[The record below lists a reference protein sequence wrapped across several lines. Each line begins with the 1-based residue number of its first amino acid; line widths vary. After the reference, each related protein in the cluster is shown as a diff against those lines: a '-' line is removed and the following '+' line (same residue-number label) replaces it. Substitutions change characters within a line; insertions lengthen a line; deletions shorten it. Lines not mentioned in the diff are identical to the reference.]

1 MQGHE
6 TLTASSTLVRTKYG
20 NAADSDLHAQSM
32 PEDQYRGQCV
42 VTRASTAGAGSSLPP
57 NAQRRGDQLGKAL
70 ALLPQQVEPGG
81 QGHRV
86 VKGERISKHCTLQI
100 ATIVTHCPL
109 HSARP
114 SKERTRRVA
123 QTAIIQGGEEGPRQ
137 AARAAHLRCV

>member
-57 NAQRRGDQLGKAL
+57 NAHSAVTSLAKPSLSSRSRLNLGPGA
-70 ALLPQQVEPGG
+70 QGG
-81 QGHRV
+81 QG
-86 VKGERISKHCTLQI
+86 
-100 ATIVTHCPL
+100 
-109 HSARP
+109 
-114 SKERTRRVA
+114 
-123 QTAIIQGGEEGPRQ
+123 
-137 AARAAHLRCV
+137 